1 MSNIQNFFKRYLPVV
16 KADEGEEEE
25 LVDPQTVLRVS
36 DNRYIMFLSFE
47 RVADCSFEAR
57 THLKFKPRSCAFC
70 VLKKFLIKRKNLNT
84 VIQLVLNIK
93 NDSQVKSEE
102 TKIKKSN

>member
-36 DNRYIMFLSFE
+36 DNRYIMFCLSNASPI
-47 RVADCSFEAR
+47 V
-57 THLKFKPRSCAFC
+57 RS
-70 VLKKFLIKRKNLNT
+70 KYGRI
-84 VIQLVLNIK
+84 
-93 NDSQVKSEE
+93 
-102 TKIKKSN
+102 